1 VSFEE
6 GVRRIVADIEYWRN
20 APLWD
25 PDSIA
30 RATKTWFEFLS
41 ARG

>member
-1 VSFEE
+1 MMAEIDNWS
-6 GVRRIVADIEYWRN
+6 D

-30 RATKTWFEFLS
+30 DATKTWFTYLGTEQHS
-41 ARG
+41 

>member
-6 GVRRIVADIEYWRN
+6 GVGKILANINYWRN

-30 RATKTWFEFLS
+30 TATKTWFEYLS
-41 ARG
+41 PEH